1 MRNLFLGALIVAAA
15 FGCGKS
21 NDSITT
27 TGDKLSGRWKLI
39 KVQDKGPVLET
50 IAPPPGYEG
59 KVYID
64 FSGNSFSGK
73 TMMNTLSDGTFTL
86 NSADS
91 ITFGPFA
98 MTKVAE
104 NQWGSAFLTVLHSCM
119 FQSVHPCRPGVITW
133 LNPGKIEVNTPLRYI
148 ITLEKI

>member
-1 MRNLFLGALIVAAA
+1 MRTFFLGMLIVATA

-21 NDSITT
+21 NDSTT
-27 TGDKLSGRWKLI
+27 NVGDKLSGRWKLI
-39 KVQDKGPVLET
+39 KVQDKGPVLEN

-73 TMMNTLSDGTFTL
+73 TMMNTFSDGTFTL
-86 NSADS
+86 TSTDS
-91 ITFGPFA
+91 ITFGPFV
-98 MTKVAE
+98 MTQVAE
-104 NQWGSAFLTVLHSCM
+104 NQWGSAFLTVLHACGL
-119 FQSVHPCRPGVITW
+119 QSIHPCRPGQITW
-133 LNPGKIEVNTPLRYI
+133 LNPGKIEIDTPLRYI